1 MIAILKYN
9 AGNVQSVIHALQRLG
24 VEPLLT
30 DDADLLLKA
39 DKVIFPGVGEAS
51 STMQYLREKQLD
63 VVIKQIQKPLLG
75 ICLGMQLLCNHSE
88 ENNTTC
94 LGMFDAMV
102 KKFPPKE
109 KVPHIGWNNIY
120 NTKTDLLASLENE
133 DVYFVHSYYVEQNNY
148 EIATCNYILPFA
160 AALHKNNLYAAQF
173 HPEKS
178 GDIGS
183 KLLQNFLDIKN

>member
-30 DDADLLLKA
+30 DDTDLLLKA

-63 VVIKQIQKPLLG
+63 QVIKQIQKPLLG

-88 ENNTTC
+88 ENNTHC
-94 LGMFDAMV
+94 IGMFDVMV

-120 NTKTDLLASLENE
+120 NTKTDLLTGLDNE